1 MFFNDI
7 LLYGIILCG
16 NSIIDFLVSIPSEL
30 KLTKE
35 FQSESGYFKLW
46 LESSVS
52 FNSIFNVESFIIKRI
67 ETGVSY
73 SLNRIFSNENVGYRN
88 FSDIHDRLVV
98 GNTYIDISP
107 EWNNISLIAEIVA
120 SSNNLSYISMSLP
133 IIVDFRSLYEGI

>member
-52 FNSIFNVESFIIKRI
+52 FNSIFNVESFIINRI

-73 SLNRIFSNENVGYRN
+73 SLNRIVSNENVGYRN
-88 FSDIHDRLVV
+88 FSDIHNRLVV
-98 GNTYIDISP
+98 GNRYIDISP

>member
-1 MFFNDI
+1 M
-7 LLYGIILCG
+7 LYGIILCG

-52 FNSIFNVESFIIKRI
+52 FNSIFNVESFNIKRI
-67 ETGVSY
+67 DTGVSY
-73 SLNRIFSNENVGYRN
+73 SLNRIFSIEIAGYRI
-88 FSDIHDRLVV
+88 FSDIHNRLVV